1 MSELMSIALS
11 GGGEVLV
18 EVSGNDPGIR
28 RASRAGDVIV
38 ASADSLQAA
47 LQPIRTAA
55 EAALDA
61 FRKAGPNEVE
71 IEFGVR
77 LTAEAGAVIAKS
89 GMEGHLTVKLTWRD
103 GSDS

>member
-18 EVSGNDPGIR
+18 EMSETDPGIR
-28 RASRAGDVIV
+28 RASRVGDIIT
-38 ASADSLQAA
+38 ASADSLQSA
-47 LQPIRTAA
+47 LAPIRTAA
-55 EAALDA
+55 EAALDT

-77 LTAEAGAVIAKS
+77 LTAEAGAVIAKT
-89 GMEGHLTVKLTWRD
+89 GTEGHLTVKLTWRE
-103 GSDS
+103 GEAP

>member
-18 EVSGNDPGIR
+18 EVSPNDPGIR
-28 RASRAGDVIV
+28 RAGRAGDVIE
-38 ASADSLQAA
+38 ASTESLQAA
-47 LQPIRTAA
+47 LQPIRAAA

-61 FRKAGPNEVE
+61 FRKSAPNEVE

-89 GMEGHLTVKLTWRD
+89 GVEGHLTVKLTWR
-103 GSDS
+103 GES